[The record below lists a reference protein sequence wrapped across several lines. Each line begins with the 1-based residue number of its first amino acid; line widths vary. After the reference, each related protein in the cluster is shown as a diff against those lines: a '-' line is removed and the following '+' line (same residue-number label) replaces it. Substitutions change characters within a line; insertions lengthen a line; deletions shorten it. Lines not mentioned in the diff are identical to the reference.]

1 MFMSFELFFLNNNC
15 MRYDSDSYILTQYQ
29 AFLDVGDLLIS
40 TDINAALE
48 SFKTVSAF

>member
-1 MFMSFELFFLNNNC
+1 MFMSFELFFFITIAWY
-15 MRYDSDSYILTQYQ
+15 MILIHIFWHNQ